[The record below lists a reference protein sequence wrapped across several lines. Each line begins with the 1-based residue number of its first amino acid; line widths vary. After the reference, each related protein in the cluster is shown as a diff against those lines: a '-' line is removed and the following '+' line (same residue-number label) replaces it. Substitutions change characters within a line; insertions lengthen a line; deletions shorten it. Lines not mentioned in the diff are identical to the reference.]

1 MVDGGDKIYAISRL
15 LKYRWNK
22 EANVT
27 VNGPVKFAI
36 EGNHMYLL
44 DDDGREHKAKIIKKT
59 LK

>member
-27 VNGPVKFAI
+27 VNGPVGISPSKEI
-36 EGNHMYLL
+36 TC
-44 DDDGREHKAKIIKKT
+44 IC
-59 LK
+59 